1 MPPEN
6 MPLLHMDCF
15 EPEATENQ
23 QMQVKLQKPGTS
35 FPFVKEVYIYVKD
48 DTLSTLNSLSVEK
61 APESAEQ
68 I

>member
-6 MPLLHMDCF
+6 RPLLHVDCF

-23 QMQVKLQKPGTS
+23 QMQEKLQKPGTG

-48 DTLSTLNSLSVEK
+48 DTLST
-61 APESAEQ
+61 
-68 I
+68 